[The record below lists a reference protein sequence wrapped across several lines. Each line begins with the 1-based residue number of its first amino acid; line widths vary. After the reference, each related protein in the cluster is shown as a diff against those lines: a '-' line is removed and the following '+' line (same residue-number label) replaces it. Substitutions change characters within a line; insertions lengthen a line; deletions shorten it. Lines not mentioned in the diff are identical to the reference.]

1 MKRLTSL
8 ALPLIFTA
16 GLLVYALWGVDLASL
31 GATLV
36 RVELWVIPPFL
47 LLLAIFFISN
57 AKRWAT
63 ILGPFGRYSI
73 RQVTPAMM
81 IGFAGNNVL
90 PLRIGELIRALIFAK
105 EVGLSRSGVLMT
117 LVAERALDL
126 VGILLVFAIGVIL
139 IGEVPVGLT
148 YGLIIALAGVGA
160 LMGALVLFARYP
172 RVPLG
177 LWARLSPRLPG
188 PIAERGGHYLAELA
202 RGVAALGRLQTTLL
216 LLLQSLLRW
225 LIAAILVW
233 LSLAGYG
240 VEITPGLAMLVVGIT
255 AVAVSLPS
263 VPGFVGPI
271 QAAFVFALTPFG
283 IPQEIALAASI
294 LFLIGHWLP
303 ITLIGAGFFISR
315 HYSLR
320 QLRRE
325 AEAPEERGALG
336 ERSKAKGVG

>member
-283 IPQEIALAASI
+283 IPPEIALAASI